1 MKIKHIFL
9 FSLVAAISSCTTA
22 YRSGQTPDD
31 VYYSPAPEQ
40 NSYVNA
46 ENDRDK
52 NSYYYRNDD
61 SYRNDEEAD
70 IRRGIRNP
78 AYRNSSSIALSL
90 GMGYSPYM
98 YSPFGYS
105 PYSSPFGYGSGYGY
119 NPYMSH
125 NMNNPYLYNSYGYGG
140 LGYGGLYNPYS
151 FYNPYGYY
159 GSSYYGHG
167 YYPGG
172 ITLGRAN
179 TNTGA
184 RRYNLNPYNSSIDNS
199 PAAIRNA
206 VRSNISE
213 GSAAPVRSFNTRPR
227 ATTGSGNVIRRV
239 FTPSESRRETRN
251 TSRSDNNRTYN
262 NRNDNNNTRQERPT
276 YQAPTRS
283 FESSTPSNNSSSSGS
298 SGSSGSAPTRSF
310 RR

>member
-22 YRSGQTPDD
+22 YRSAQTPDD
-31 VYYSPAPEQ
+31 VYFSPAPER
-40 NSYVNA
+40 NSYVNSV
-46 ENDRDK
+46 NDRDRD
-52 NSYYYRNDD
+52 SYYYRNDD

-78 AYRNSSSIALSL
+78 IYRNSSSIALNL
-90 GMGYSPYM
+90 GLGYSPYM

-105 PYSSPFGYGSGYGY
+105 PYYSPFGYGSGYGY

-125 NMNNPYLYNSYGYGG
+125 GMYNPYLYNSYGYGG

-151 FYNPYGYY
+151 FYSPYGLYGSPYY
-159 GSSYYGHG
+159 GSG

-172 ITLGRAN
+172 ITLGRVN

-184 RRYNLNPYNSSIDNS
+184 RRYNLSPYNRSVDNS

-206 VRSNISE
+206 VRSNISQ

-227 ATTGSGNVIRRV
+227 ATTGSENVIRRV

-251 TSRSDNNRTYN
+251 SNRIQN
-262 NRNDNNNTRQERPT
+262 NRNDNNYNNRNTRQERPT

-283 FESSTPSNNSSSSGS
+283 FESSAPSSSNSSSSGS
-298 SGSSGSAPTRSF
+298 GGSAPTRSF